1 MQIWE
6 YCSSLPLLC
15 FAQSSQPQAR
25 RCCSWCFTCCLQLF
39 FPLQNT
45 SNLRIC
51 WPCSARL
58 VPTPSGNCPVN
69 AFPLTIQQC
78 QGCPPST
85 AGAAAVPAA
94 VKTCAKYPSLFFF
107 HLNSYRLSL
116 HNTVTQGCLAH
127 TGLCVLVCTCLLIH
141 TGQPFHLHL
150 FYSSTAGLL
159 GFFFLNL
166 LLSQTLYFQRSAAHA
181 FIRVCGQQV
190 DMLVLLQT
198 TS

>member
-1 MQIWE
+1 MPRAA
-6 YCSSLPLLC
+6 SLKHRDVAAGASPAAYNFSFL
-15 FAQSSQPQAR
+15 SKI
-25 RCCSWCFTCCLQLF
+25 LQ
-39 FPLQNT
+39 T
-45 SNLRIC
+45 SG
-51 WPCSARL
+51 SAGPALSAHL
-58 VPTPSGNCPVN
+58 VPTLSGNCPVN

-78 QGCPPST
+78 QGCPPNT

-94 VKTCAKYPSLFFF
+94 VKACAKYPSLFFF
-107 HLNSYRLSL
+107 HLNSHRLSL
-116 HNTVTQGCLAH
+116 HNTVTQGYLAH
-127 TGLCVLVCTCLLIH
+127 TGLCVLVCICLLIH

-190 DMLVLLQT
+190 DVLVLLQT